1 MLLILLFL
9 IFRDEVHNQLLLID
23 SYLVDLTSSRNKLQ
37 ELEYRRNVLSKQISL
52 VRDVEALGSAMHSH
66 SLNTLTQRYSIF
78 KKKRNDVVLIKNI
91 LMEKASEAEEM
102 IGEYL
107 CFIDET
113 NALGNYL
120 DEMKSKHVVSE
131 FDIIKDFLENSNQGQ
146 LLMQGDHLRRELDT
160 ALIQRAPIV
169 EGTIQVLLQYRNVM
183 RFYPHDHVQNH
194 RLSKYAA
201 WCHSLVRTEN
211 KNLEYTRQT
220 AMSYHKTFGGDIMLH
235 EQPENL
241 LAFNYQLQT
250 FLAEIN
256 YQLQGNYQ
264 RYQQYI
270 EIDRSYGTLQDEF
283 HEFLQQDVDNNTV
296 LIASELIKMTKRF
309 LVLESSTYSANNL
322 TNLIINDRWYVD
334 EIRIQASFLAN
345 FIEKESPTLMKNNQP
360 LFNSSLEC
368 FRTIVDALET
378 FERIKCD
385 FQLNVIPQALNG
397 VIAQDKSV
405 LDLIATLSNISKTPI
420 SELLTKLEEDFLNC
434 IHNPNQKGL
443 LRAAELSEAYNNIYA
458 HYQSTDDDDSYED
471 NANESESSMGKKLFL
486 YFHGVFEEMCRLIKK
501 IMSFDKALNTITD
514 DWTSIT
520 EIQQSRALF
529 ISPMKTS
536 IFMTLDQLFMVKR
549 VQTMIEFFSYSLQV
563 AWAYKGSGVSINF
576 DIEFLTR
583 PLKAFITEL
592 LMKCILGRG
601 TYCLSIFICC
611 LLHGDKESVNKYFS
625 LDQLRLATSTNS
637 SLFMYCENFFVTLE
651 EKFRRQESGG
661 FYQKLIHQQ
670 NEYIKH
676 ISYIMSAHYWI
687 NEEYFMLA
695 NVMSPPIPR
704 ANILIQLQTTYQT
717 LLNWRES
724 VNKID
729 EELKLCTVA
738 TLQRL
743 KWAAGANPLISDLMN
758 KFELISRANSIN
770 CERENKY
777 AEKTLKYSTAII
789 NYELFRFKT
798 PKAIMSD
805 EELFNLLQQW
815 ENVCLAER
823 QVAHT
828 VSPIEEGLIELL
840 NPDGPIDNSW
850 IESVTSLID
859 DMINQ
864 VHNDIDSNEKIM
876 VGAQDNLHLA
886 AHKLRNLMSSHHRV
900 FGDIKNL
907 LKSILKYD
915 ENNEM
920 LKEYFVKYKNFID
933 NVTELHG
940 NVLSKDFTDVMMKQI
955 KEQVEA
961 TLTVSNDIY
970 NELFSFEK
978 SLLLSRVGEEKIH
991 HSIEHPGT
999 PLKKGMF
1006 FVVKY

>member
-1 MLLILLFL
+1 
-9 IFRDEVHNQLLLID
+9 
-23 SYLVDLTSSRNKLQ
+23 
-37 ELEYRRNVLSKQISL
+37 
-52 VRDVEALGSAMHSH
+52 
-66 SLNTLTQRYSIF
+66 
-78 KKKRNDVVLIKNI
+78 
-91 LMEKASEAEEM
+91 MEKASDAEEM
-102 IGEYL
+102 IGDYL
-107 CFIDET
+107 SFIDET
-113 NALGNYL
+113 SALSSYL

-131 FDIIKDFLENSNQGQ
+131 FDIIKDFLESSNQGQ
-146 LLMQGDHLRRELDT
+146 LWMQGDHLRRELDN
-160 ALIQRAPIV
+160 ALKQRATIV
-169 EGTIQVLLQYRNVM
+169 EAIIQGLLQYRNVM

-194 RLSKYAA
+194 RLSKSSA

-211 KNLEYTRQT
+211 KNLEYTRQI
-220 AMSYHKTFGGDIMLH
+220 AMSYHKTFADDTIMMH
-235 EQPENL
+235 EQQPENL

-270 EIDRSYGTLQDEF
+270 DIDRSYVALQDEF
-283 HEFLQQDVDNNTV
+283 HEFLEQQDVEHSTIHV
-296 LIASELIKMTKRF
+296 TSELMKMTKRF
-309 LVLESSTYSANNL
+309 LALESSTHSTANNNL

-334 EIRIQASFLAN
+334 EVRIQASFLAS
-345 FIEKESPTLMKNNQP
+345 FIEKEAPMLMMKNNQQQS
-360 LFNSSLEC
+360 LLGNSLEC
-368 FRTIVDALET
+368 FRTIVDTLET

-385 FQLNVIPQALNG
+385 FQLNVIPQALTG
-397 VIAQDKSV
+397 VISQDKSI
-405 LDLIATLSNISKTPI
+405 LELIATLSNISKTPI
-420 SELLTKLEEDFLNC
+420 SELQTKLEEDFLNC

-458 HYQSTDDDDSYED
+458 HYQGTDDADD
-471 NANESESSMGKKLFL
+471 ANESDGKKLFL
-486 YFHGVFEEMCRLIKK
+486 YFHGIFEEMCRLVKK

-514 DWTSIT
+514 DWASIT

-536 IFMTLDQLFMVKR
+536 IFMTLDQLFMVLR
-549 VQTMIEFFSYSLQV
+549 VQTMIEFFSYSLQI
-563 AWAYKGSGVSINF
+563 AWAYKGSGVAVINF

-611 LLHGDKESVNKYFS
+611 LLHADKESVNKYFS
-625 LDQLRLATSTNS
+625 LDQLRLAMSMNSSSSSS
-637 SLFMYCENFFVTLE
+637 SLFMYCENFFVQLE
-651 EKFRRQESGG
+651 KKFRRQESGG

-676 ISYIMSAHYWI
+676 ISYIMSAHYWM

-695 NVMSPPIPR
+695 NVMPPPIPR
-704 ANILIQLQTTYQT
+704 ANILMQLQSSHQT
-717 LLNWRES
+717 LLQWRDS
-724 VNKID
+724 CMKID

-743 KWAAGANPLISDLMN
+743 KWAAGANPLISDLMH
-758 KFELISRANSIN
+758 KFESISRTNAIN

-777 AEKTLKYSTAII
+777 AEKALKYSLATI
-789 NYELFRFKT
+789 NYELMRFKT

-805 EELFNLLQQW
+805 EELLNLLQQW

-828 VSPIEEGLIELL
+828 VSSIEEGLIELL
-840 NPDGPIDNSW
+840 NPDGPIDNAW
-850 IESVTSLID
+850 IESVTALID

-864 VHNDIDSNEKIM
+864 VHNEIDSNEKIM

-915 ENNEM
+915 EDNEM

-955 KEQVEA
+955 KQQVGN

-978 SLLLSRVGEEKIH
+978 SLLLTRVGEEKIH

-999 PLKKGMF
+999 PVKKGKF
-1006 FVVKY
+1006 YVCCD